1 MENNIP
7 KELQDIIDK
16 HQMTPMKRTL
26 EDHLN
31 ESDVRTIEMKVY
43 TFDVF
48 NYKLYVVTQID
59 HVPYIQ
65 KYIDTIKNGNPDKDS
80 VIREYAINNQ
90 NMSESLIERILNNK
104 NNNVISGKQYS
115 GIYSELNRVEHD
127 LKHIID
133 ALKRD
138 KKINNLLDGDISE

>member
-1 MENNIP
+1 MENIP

-26 EDHLN
+26 DDHLSQG
-31 ESDVRTIEMKVY
+31 EVPTIEMKVC

-48 NYKLYVVTQID
+48 NSKLFIVTQTD
-59 HVPYIQ
+59 HEPYIQ
-65 KYIDTIKNGNPDKDS
+65 KYIDSVNNGNPDKDS

-90 NMSESLIERILNNK
+90 HMSESLIDRLLNNK
-104 NNNVISGKQYS
+104 KNNVISGKFYS

-127 LKHIID
+127 LKPILE

-138 KKINNLLDGDISE
+138 KKIDNLLDGNISE